1 MESRKLKDTL
11 FEYGIDTYLMSILTT
26 VPTAADSQIPIA
38 KQIPQQVGLIYG
50 LGIYTD
56 GFTPANQPL
65 ITSTD
70 AENIFLTFKDGPTE
84 FFQPLRLDALIFKS
98 SGFPLTSAEQYFPVN
113 IQGNFDLSTSFYANP
128 TGVVSTDEEVK
139 VIMLNLWYISTESYL
154 YLIDK
159 KVVNEDA
166 KRFLRGKR
174 K

>member
-11 FEYGIDTYLMSILTT
+11 FEYGIDTYLMSLQTVLPTT
-26 VPTAADSQIPIA
+26 AENQIPIA

-84 FFQPLRLDALIFKS
+84 FFQPMRLDALIFKS

-113 IQGNFDLSTSFYANP
+113 ISGNFDLSTSFYANP
-128 TGVVSTDEEVK
+128 TGVVSTDDETK
-139 VIMLNLWYISTESYL
+139 NIMLNLWYISTESYL
-154 YLIDK
+154 FLMK
-159 KVVNEDA
+159 QGVVKEDGN
-166 KRFLRGKR
+166 RFLRGKR